1 MSIKQAFEFDR
12 RHIPLTNASHFSL
25 GFGLAVL
32 IQNYMTGSVFLSVV
46 IGWILVGF
54 SLMVHIYSWN
64 KKV

>member
-32 IQNYMTGSVFLSVV
+32 LQHYIAGSVFLPVV
-46 IGWILVGF
+46 IGWILVAF
-54 SLMVHIYSWN
+54 SFVVHIYSWN
-64 KKV
+64 KK